1 MKRGDLLKITIIGAL
16 VGLLIQPILTTTIFT
31 HGVSFGIR
39 AIIFIALLLLAP
51 IALAILSWLGKW
63 IPVLYQFGKF
73 AAVGTLNSF
82 VDLGVFNLEILA
94 VPSPGVWTYRIL
106 KSVSFLCGTTN
117 SFFWNKFWT
126 FNSQEPASFRQTVK
140 FYSVAVI
147 GFFLNVAIASY
158 VFSNITAPV
167 SFSPAL
173 WANVGALCG
182 ILVVF
187 IWNFLGYKYFVFKKK

>member
-1 MKRGDLLKITIIGAL
+1 MKKGDLLKITIIGAL
-16 VGLLIQPILTTTIFT
+16 VGLLVQPVLATIFV
-31 HGVSFGIR
+31 HGVNFSTRVIVFV
-39 AIIFIALLLLAP
+39 ALLFLAP
-51 IALAILSWLGKW
+51 IALAVLSWLGKW

-82 VDLGVFNLEILA
+82 VDLGVLNLEILA

-106 KSVSFLCGTTN
+106 KSISFLCATTN
-117 SFFWNKFWT
+117 SFFWNKLWT
-126 FNSQEPASFRQTVK
+126 FDSREPANIAQTVK
-140 FYSVAVI
+140 FYGIAII

-158 VFSNITAPV
+158 VFSNIKAPA

-187 IWNFLGYKYFVFKKK
+187 VWNFLGYKYLVFKKK

>member
-1 MKRGDLLKITIIGAL
+1 MKRSDFTKITIIGTL
-16 VGLLIQPILTTTIFT
+16 IGLLVQPILATVI
-31 HGVSFGIR
+31 HGGISIKIR
-39 AIIFIALLLLAP
+39 IAVFLVAFILAP
-51 IALAILSWLGKW
+51 LALAILSWLGTW

-94 VPSPGVWTYRIL
+94 LGAPGIWTYRIL

-126 FNSQEPASFRQTVK
+126 FEAREPASIGQTVK
-140 FYSVAVI
+140 FYAVAII
-147 GFFLNVAIASY
+147 GFFLNVTVASY
-158 VFSNITAPV
+158 VFSNVAAPA

-182 ILVVF
+182 VLVVF
-187 IWNFLGYKYFVFKKK
+187 IWNFIGYKFWVFKKQ

>member
-1 MKRGDLLKITIIGAL
+1 MKRGDLIKATIIGAL
-16 VGLLIQPILTTTIFT
+16 VGLLVQPILTTTI
-31 HGVSFGIR
+31 HGGVSMGIR
-39 AIIFIALLLLAP
+39 VIVFFVALVLAP
-51 IALAILSWLGKW
+51 LALAILGWLGKW

-82 VDLGVFNLEILA
+82 VDFGVLNLELLA
-94 VPSPGVWTYRIL
+94 IPAPGAWTYRIL
-106 KSVSFLCGTTN
+106 KSISFLAGTTN

-126 FNSQEPASFRQTVK
+126 FDSREPASVGQTVK
-140 FYSVAVI
+140 FYAVAVV

-158 VFSNITAPV
+158 VFSNITAPA

-187 IWNFLGYKYFVFKKK
+187 IWNFLGYKYIVFKKE